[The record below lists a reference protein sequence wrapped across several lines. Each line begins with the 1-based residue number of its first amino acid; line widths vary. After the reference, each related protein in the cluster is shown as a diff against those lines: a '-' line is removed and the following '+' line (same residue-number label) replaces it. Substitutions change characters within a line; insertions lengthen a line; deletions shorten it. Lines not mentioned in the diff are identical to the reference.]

1 LLYKIYYYNIYP
13 KNNNNNIIFKM
24 PTHDDTIDRY
34 SFRLVER
41 LIDNVTF
48 EYVFIIKK
56 NNFFF

>member
-1 LLYKIYYYNIYP
+1 
-13 KNNNNNIIFKM
+13 M